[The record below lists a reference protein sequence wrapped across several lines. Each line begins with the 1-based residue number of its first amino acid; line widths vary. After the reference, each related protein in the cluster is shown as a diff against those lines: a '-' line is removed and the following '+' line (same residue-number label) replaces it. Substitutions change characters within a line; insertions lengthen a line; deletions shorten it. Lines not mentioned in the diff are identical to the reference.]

1 MKKELFDVLI
11 RYDGDL
17 YRLTEVPWGY
27 SPCGNCELNK
37 PCDRDVRFRA
47 VCKAFDNNDEER
59 EFNFKKEVSNGR

>member
-17 YRLTEVPWGY
+17 YRLTAVPRGY
-27 SPCGNCELNK
+27 STCGNCDLNK

-47 VCKAFDNNDEER
+47 ACAVFENNDDDP
-59 EFNFKKEVSNGR
+59 EFNFKKEVPDGR